1 MPDQPCSYF
10 CPQGHPRVS
19 NNQFCAFDVTKSIWC
34 FGCKASHSSMSWKCS
49 CKTTWHLCP
58 IHFNSCMVANSAVTT
73 TATVSRGNKRPAA
86 ASSAA
91 SARKLA
97 RLEPSVASRLCLSP
111 ALAAKF
117 PHLVN
122 RELGVAGG
130 GFSQGP
136 QSSQAQSP
144 THIHPPPVHP

>member
-1 MPDQPCSYF
+1 MSDQ
-10 CPQGHPRVS
+10 PQGHPRFS
-19 NNQFCAFDVTKSIWC
+19 NNQICAFDVTKSIWC

-49 CKTTWHLCP
+49 CKTIWHLCP
-58 IHFNSCMVANSAVTT
+58 IHFSSCMVANSAVTT

-97 RLEPSVASRLCLSP
+97 RLEPNVASRLCLSP

-122 RELGVAGG
+122 RELGVSGRGLA
-130 GFSQGP
+130 QGTHNEL
-136 QSSQAQSP
+136 AQSP
-144 THIHPPPVHP
+144 LLSNPPPAHT